1 MQLSYTHSW
10 YSALQVAVWHPGR
23 PSYESQRE
31 DQQTRRPLSWT
42 CPPNIQSTPMPLRL
56 SGMETRTSKHF
67 YNLHINSHWDRNSI
81 KISPWNLD
89 TDPLEDYWE
98 SQWVNQIDNSSQL
111 TECLLIKSCSSASQS
126 TINCGFWEK
135 PTAWFLDPATR
146 LGFSAPSGRSASDG
160 DSRHTVPS
168 KDTLKGTVHTRY
180 PPKKNS
186 LVARSYIFTVPRRS

>member
-1 MQLSYTHSW
+1 M
-10 YSALQVAVWHPGR
+10 WHPGR
-23 PSYESQRE
+23 PQLWKRE
-31 DQQTRRPLSWT
+31 DPQTPRHCLGLVSPSNL
-42 CPPNIQSTPMPLRL
+42 PPNIQS
-56 SGMETRTSKHF
+56 TSKHF
-67 YNLHINSHWDRNSI
+67 YNLHINSHWDRDSK

-98 SQWVNQIDNSSQL
+98 SQWANQIDNSSQL
-111 TECLLIKSCSSASQS
+111 TESLLIKSCSSASQS

-135 PTAWFLDPATR
+135 PTAWFLHPATR

-160 DSRHTVPS
+160 DNRHTVPS